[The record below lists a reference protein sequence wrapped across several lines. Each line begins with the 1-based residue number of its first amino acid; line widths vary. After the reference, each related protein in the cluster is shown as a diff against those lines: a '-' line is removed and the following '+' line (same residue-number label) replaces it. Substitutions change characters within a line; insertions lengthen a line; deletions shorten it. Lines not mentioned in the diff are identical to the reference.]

1 MSLGVLL
8 AFGSA
13 GALWGVGGLCTEELS
28 VVIEMAGSRSIH
40 AVVSAGEGMA
50 ILVVALAFLAVAALG
65 LVTAL
70 TIVKELQRRKLVQR
84 KRIQGAL

>member
-1 MSLGVLL
+1 MGLGVLL
-8 AFGSA
+8 ALICAGS
-13 GALWGVGGLCTEELS
+13 LWTVRGFCAEELS
-28 VVIEMAGSRSIH
+28 VVIEMAGSKSIH

-70 TIVKELQRRKLVQR
+70 AIVKGVRRGKLVQR
-84 KRIQGAL
+84 KRV